1 MNNFLT
7 KQNKNP
13 DIKLILDVKEE
24 YINQFINVTKDRFKE
39 GYQSIYDNVKD
50 NNKVSKLILKE
61 FQDKLKLVPLWS
73 EKMIEDEFNRI
84 KIVSKCDYLG
94 ELIESLFLSYSQ
106 MFQIVNK
113 KNFQSPIK
121 IPSHHYVLHNC
132 YIEIA
137 RELWKRPQLFY
148 HKYDT
153 KKIQEMNIELDNLIK
168 ESIIKSI
175 KNLLPFK
182 DLLDKIKNTDDKG
195 KVDNH
200 NDDDVQHDNE
210 DDDNQDDDDEDD
222 NNEDDDNEDEDDE
235 DDDNEDDE
243 EDDNEDDDNEDNDN
257 EDDDNEKEQE
267 EDDNDIEI
275 QDDYEIVNVNE
286 NDEIVEEFELKDYTN
301 QIINNQKIE
310 NIEEEVNETN
320 VENIEEEE
328 VNETNVK
335 NIEDEVNDT
344 NVENIEEEVNDTKV
358 ENIEDE
364 VNNTKVENIE
374 DEVNNTKVENIEEEV
389 NDYYNNDTVLINN
402 ENHDIKEINISK
414 KKKKR
419 INEKKIERYLGINVD
434 TKDFKKNKE
443 DIKRMLLHKSIAN
456 IN

>member
-7 KQNKNP
+7 KQNNNP

-73 EKMIEDEFNRI
+73 EKIIEDEYNRI

-121 IPSHHYVLHNC
+121 IPSHHYVIHNC

-153 KKIQEMNIELDNLIK
+153 KKIQEMNIELNNLIK

-182 DLLDKIKNTDDKG
+182 DLLDKIKNTDDES
-195 KVDNH
+195 KVDTQNDEEYDEDKDE
-200 NDDDVQHDNE
+200 DDDDDDKDDEEYDDDEDEDDDDNEDDDDEDDDDNE
-210 DDDNQDDDDEDD
+210 DDDNK
-222 NNEDDDNEDEDDE
+222 DDDNED
-235 DDDNEDDE
+235 NE
-243 EDDNEDDDNEDNDN
+243 DNEDNDN
-257 EDDDNEKEQE
+257 EDN
-267 EDDNDIEI
+267 NIEI
-275 QDDYEIVNVNE
+275 QDDYEFINVNE
-286 NDEIVEEFELKDYTN
+286 NDEIVEEFELKDCTN
-301 QIINNQKIE
+301 QVINNQKIE
-310 NIEEEVNETN
+310 NIEEEVNET
-320 VENIEEEE
+320 
-328 VNETNVK
+328 
-335 NIEDEVNDT
+335 
-344 NVENIEEEVNDTKV
+344 KV
-358 ENIEDE
+358 EN
-364 VNNTKVENIE
+364 
-374 DEVNNTKVENIEEEV
+374 EEEV

>member
-1 MNNFLT
+1 
-7 KQNKNP
+7 
-13 DIKLILDVKEE
+13 
-24 YINQFINVTKDRFKE
+24 
-39 GYQSIYDNVKD
+39 
-50 NNKVSKLILKE
+50 
-61 FQDKLKLVPLWS
+61 
-73 EKMIEDEFNRI
+73 MIEDEYNRI

-153 KKIQEMNIELDNLIK
+153 KKIQEINIELDNLIK

-182 DLLDKIKNTDDKG
+182 DLLDKIKNTDDEG
-195 KVDNH
+195 KVDTH
-200 NDDDVQHDNE
+200 NDDDVQDDNE
-210 DDDNQDDDDEDD
+210 DNDNEDND
-222 NNEDDDNEDEDDE
+222 NEDNDNEDNDNEDNDNEDNDNEDDDNED
-235 DDDNEDDE
+235 DDNEDNDN
-243 EDDNEDDDNEDNDN
+243 EDNDNEDNDNEDDDNEDNDN
-257 EDDDNEKEQE
+257 EDDDNEDNDNEDNDN
-267 EDDNDIEI
+267 EDDDNEDNDNEDNNIEI
-275 QDDYEIVNVNE
+275 QDDYEFINVNE
-286 NDEIVEEFELKDYTN
+286 NDEIVEEFELKDCTN
-301 QIINNQKIE
+301 QVINNQKIE

-320 VENIEEEE
+320 VENIEEE
-328 VNETNVK
+328 
-335 NIEDEVNDT
+335 
-344 NVENIEEEVNDTKV
+344 VNDTKV
-358 ENIEDE
+358 ENI
-364 VNNTKVENIE
+364 K
-374 DEVNNTKVENIEEEV
+374 EEV
-389 NDYYNNDTVLINN
+389 NDYYNNDTVLKNN

-414 KKKKR
+414 KKKKKT
-419 INEKKIERYLGINVD
+419 NEKKIERYLGINVD
-434 TKDFKKNKE
+434 TKDFKKNKQ